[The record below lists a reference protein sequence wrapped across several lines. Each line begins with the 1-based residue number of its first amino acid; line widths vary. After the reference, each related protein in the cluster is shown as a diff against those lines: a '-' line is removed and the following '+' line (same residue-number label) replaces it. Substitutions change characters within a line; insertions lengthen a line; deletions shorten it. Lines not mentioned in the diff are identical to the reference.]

1 MGESADAPCLV
12 APPFSHT
19 QQQGC
24 VTGRDMSPDTPNS
37 PRFQDAPL
45 RWKPVVV
52 HELEVWWVECV
63 GKVVAPGSPE
73 GTVTCAPAQYTRAS
87 LTLASPQPHV
97 QPKPTGALHVL
108 Q

>member
-1 MGESADAPCLV
+1 MVEPA
-12 APPFSHT
+12 
-19 QQQGC
+19 
-24 VTGRDMSPDTPNS
+24 PNS

-45 RWKPVVV
+45 RWTPVVV